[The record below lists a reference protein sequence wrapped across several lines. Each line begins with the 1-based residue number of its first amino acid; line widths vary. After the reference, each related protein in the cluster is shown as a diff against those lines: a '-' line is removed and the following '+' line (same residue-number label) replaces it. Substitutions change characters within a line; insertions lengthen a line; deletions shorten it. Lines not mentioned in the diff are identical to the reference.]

1 MKGFFPQPDSSM
13 MKASLQVEKGLD
25 GQGNFGL
32 PKKINCLCNFF
43 CHISPCSGSGDM
55 KVMQFKVETGQKV
68 LDLKVDSS
76 NYWI

>member
-13 MKASLQVEKGLD
+13 MKVSLQVERRLD
-25 GQGNFGL
+25 GQGNFCL
-32 PKKINCLCNFF
+32 PKTSTSRVNFF

-68 LDLKVDSS
+68 LDLKVDFL
-76 NYWI
+76 